1 MEMLASMTWGQ
12 WLVAMLI
19 IVICSFLMLV
29 IMLQRGRGGGLAG
42 AFGGAGGSSAFG
54 AKTGDVFT
62 WITVVVAAVFII
74 VCVVANFVMEPPT
87 DAQLLAADTAVAP
100 PLTAEPLTTPAGGT
114 DLAPTEVVPAGTPA
128 DSQLDQPSGDANDL
142 PEKDAAPGG
151 PDNSGGGGEDPSTP

>member
-19 IVICSFLMLV
+19 IVICSFLMLI

-87 DAQLLAADTAVAP
+87 DAQLLAADTPAATAP
-100 PLTAEPLTTPAGGT
+100 PTAEPLTMPTETPPAGG
-114 DLAPTEVVPAGTPA
+114 
-128 DSQLDQPSGDANDL
+128 S
-142 PEKDAAPGG
+142 
-151 PDNSGGGGEDPSTP
+151 EDPSTP